1 MLRTSVRV
9 LRLLTLLQAR
19 RDWSGRE
26 LGARL
31 EVDVRTLRRD
41 VDRLRDLGYAVASS
55 SGVGGGY
62 RLGAGTE
69 TPPLLLDD
77 DEAVAVAAALTA
89 HAAST
94 PGQDELLVA
103 VLAKLDQVLPRRVR
117 DKLGAIEATTS
128 ALPTGGPSL
137 DVRSLAA
144 VAGACRDAVEIAFDY
159 RDAQARASRRRVEP
173 LRVVFARH
181 RWYLLARDV
190 DRDDFRTFRLDR
202 LAAVA
207 VGPRRFVPR
216 LPEEGAVAY
225 VERALAGRG
234 YPCTARLVLSGAFA
248 DLRPRVPAW
257 LGPLTPRSKR
267 TCELVVGAETETAL
281 VALILHA
288 GVPFRLLEPESLAPA
303 LVLAGDRL
311 RRGAGVSGGGARRP
325 PSRGGRGAPRPPSS
339 GPTGSRARTRPS
351 PR

>member
-1 MLRTSVRV
+1 MAPVLRTSVRV

-31 EVDVRTLRRD
+31 DVDVRTLRRD

-62 RLGAGTE
+62 RLGPGKE

-77 DEAVAVAAALTA
+77 DEAVAVAVALTA
-89 HAAST
+89 HAATT
-94 PGQDELLVA
+94 PGQGELLVA
-103 VLAKLDQVLPRRVR
+103 VLAKLDQVLPPRVR
-117 DKLGAIEATTS
+117 KKLGAIEATTT

-137 DVRSLAA
+137 DVRTLAA
-144 VAGACRDAVEIAFDY
+144 VSGACRDAVEIAFAY

-202 LAAVA
+202 LSEVA
-207 VGPRRFVPR
+207 VGPRRFTPR
-216 LPEEGAVAY
+216 LPPEGAAAY
-225 VERALAGRG
+225 VERSLAGG
-234 YPCTARLVLSGAFA
+234 GHPVTARLALTGAFA
-248 DLRPRVPAW
+248 TLRPRVPAW
-257 LGPLTPRSKR
+257 LGTLTPRSAR
-267 TCELVVGAETETAL
+267 TCELLVGAETETAL

-288 GVPFRLLEPESLAPA
+288 GVPFRLLEPSSLAPA
-303 LVLAGDRL
+303 LTAAADRL
-311 RRGAGVSGGGARRP
+311 RAAVR
-325 PSRGGRGAPRPPSS
+325 PRP
-339 GPTGSRARTRPS
+339 AR
-351 PR
+351 PRR